1 MSAPSFKQMVKDGT
15 ARRADALKF
24 RIEDIHEEPGF
35 NLRDEQAVDA
45 DGVSF
50 EESIK
55 LLADYIRA
63 GGILPPLEVRPRAEG
78 GVYVVDGH
86 RRRRAYLQAQ
96 DVVRDASGELW
107 LAVVPFLGNNA
118 ERTARIITSQQGRKL
133 SALELARGYARLAA
147 FDWSPEEIAAHVGKT
162 RQHVDQMLILARANS
177 DVQALV
183 REGAVAATAAIETVR
198 HHGEDAGGMLAAA
211 VAKAKAAGK
220 HRATTGT
227 IRGKSLPRKIVTA
240 LDDVTAHIV
249 TALPD
254 DVRTALQAGEVEHVT
269 LPADLVK
276 QLIEIRGRI
285 PNREEPTE

>member
-1 MSAPSFKQMVKDGT
+1 MSAPSFKQLVANGT
-15 ARRADALKF
+15 AKRADTIKF
-24 RIEDIHEEPGF
+24 KIEDIHEEPGF
-35 NLRDEQAVDA
+35 NLRDETGVDA

-50 EESIK
+50 ADSIRA
-55 LLADYIRA
+55 LADYIRA

-78 GVYVVDGH
+78 GVFLVDGH
-86 RRRRAYLQAQ
+86 RRWRAYQL
-96 DVVRDASGELW
+96 VKDAIADAKGELW
-107 LAVVPFLGNNA
+107 LSVVPFTGNDA
-118 ERTARIITSQQGRKL
+118 DRTARIITSQHNRKL
-133 SALELARGYARLAA
+133 SALELARGYARLTA
-147 FDWSPEEIAAHVGKT
+147 FNWSPDEIAARVGKT
-162 RQHVDQMLILARANS
+162 RQHVDQLLILARANS

>member
-50 EESIK
+50 EESIEQ
-55 LLADYIRA
+55 LTAYILA

-78 GVYVVDGH
+78 GVYVVDGY
-86 RRRRAYLQAQ
+86 RRRRSYIRAGNAI
-96 DVVRDASGELW
+96 RDANGELRIG
-107 LAVVPFLGNNA
+107 VVPFVGNDA
-118 ERTARIITSQQGRKL
+118 QRTVRIITSQQNRKL
-133 SALELARGYARLAA
+133 GPLELARGYARLIA
-147 FDWSPEEIAAHVGKT
+147 FNWTPDQIAAEVGKT
-162 RQHVDQMLILARANS
+162 RQHVDQLLILARANS

-240 LDDVTAHIV
+240 LDDVTAQIDK
-249 TALPD
+249 ALPD

-285 PNREEPTE
+285 PNREEPSE